1 MTSHGHK
8 YPTGRVRDP
17 EAGEDLGSTPPPLRG
32 LTPPKPEPEPA
43 SRMKKLAKHH
53 SAHPPQPSPPTTAAA
68 VPAKTLPMDI
78 PAPEVEGEPLAST
91 RTERRAYST
100 RSSTVRLPVSLID
113 ATRTESRETGVPLG
127 GIIVKAIEETLDIL
141 PNLLGATTRSKLGFS
156 TTTSIPRPRSQ
167 EEMKLLSYSLP
178 HDDFD
183 ILANL
188 AHRLGAASVSQVIAT
203 ALRHHHFK
211 ENHAPDEETQTSQ

>member
-1 MTSHGHK
+1 MTNHGYK
-8 YPTGRVRDP
+8 YPAGRVRDP
-17 EAGEDLGSTPPPLRG
+17 EAGEDLGDTPPPLMA
-32 LTPPKPEPEPA
+32 PPNKPA
-43 SRMKKLAKHH
+43 SSMQKLAKHR
-53 SAHPPQPSPPTTAAA
+53 PPQTPQPSPPTTATTAPTKKPLVDA
-68 VPAKTLPMDI
+68 PPPKEIDAT
-78 PAPEVEGEPLAST
+78 PAPRKG
-91 RTERRAYST
+91 ERRAYST

-113 ATRTESRETGVPLG
+113 ATRAESRETGVPLG
-127 GIIVKAIEETLDIL
+127 GVIVKAIEETLDIL
-141 PNLLGATTRSKLGFS
+141 PNLLGATTQSKLGFS
-156 TTTSIPRPRSQ
+156 ATTSIPRPRSQ

-188 AHRLGAASVSQVIAT
+188 AHHLGAASVSQVIAT

>member
-1 MTSHGHK
+1 MNK
-8 YPTGRVRDP
+8 YPAGRVRDP
-17 EAGEDLGSTPPPLRG
+17 EAGEDLGGTPPPLLG
-32 LTPPKPEPEPA
+32 VAPPKPA
-43 SRMKKLAKHH
+43 SSMQKLAKHR
-53 SAHPPQPSPPTTAAA
+53 PPQTPQPSPPVTAAA
-68 VPAKTLPMDI
+68 APAKK
-78 PAPEVEGEPLAST
+78 PLADVPPPGGTDEPSAPKK
-91 RTERRAYST
+91 RERRAYST

-113 ATRTESRETGVPLG
+113 ATRAESRETGVPLG
-127 GIIVKAIEETLDIL
+127 GVIIKAIEETLDIL
-141 PNLLGATTRSKLGFS
+141 PNLLGATTQSKLGFS
-156 TTTSIPRPRSQ
+156 ATTSIPRPRSQ

-211 ENHAPDEETQTSQ
+211 ENHAPQGTQTGQ